1 MHYKQKR
8 EGFPKFQALKYEKSP
23 NSENGIEKDY
33 RDRARIKAY
42 NYASLR
48 PRGAKEQPIALAKRL
63 AQRLAGAQAWG
74 LDIAIR
80 SRLATV
86 I

>member
-1 MHYKQKR
+1 MHYKQNER
-8 EGFPKFQALKYEKSP
+8 DFRISGAEIRKSP
-23 NSENGIEKDY
+23 KSENGIEKDY
-33 RDRARIKAY
+33 RDRGRIKAY
-42 NYASLR
+42 NHASMR
-48 PRGAKEQPIALAKRL
+48 PSGANEQPIALAKRL